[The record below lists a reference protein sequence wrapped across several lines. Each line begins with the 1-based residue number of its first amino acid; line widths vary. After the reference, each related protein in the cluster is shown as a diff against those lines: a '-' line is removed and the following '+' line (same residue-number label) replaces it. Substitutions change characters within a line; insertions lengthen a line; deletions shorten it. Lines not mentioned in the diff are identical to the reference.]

1 MPAFMSSI
9 NNRSNLFWI
18 FNICGWLLLNLI
30 YLVLYY
36 RNSITDLTTIT
47 LLFATYFTG
56 FWVSVLLRWYY
67 IKINF
72 RNLSIP
78 YLLLTIIVGSIAAAY
93 VWFWIDTIISTP
105 LNPTVITRYTFNN
118 YLSHGWS
125 NSFVTILWS
134 ALYLSLNFWFDSKE
148 QDIKIKKA
156 NELAHSAQLQMLRY
170 QLNPHFLFN
179 SLNSIRALVEED
191 KKKAKSMITELSEFL
206 RYSLVSRNFSDVPLR
221 DELEAMQHYFAIEK
235 TRYEE
240 KLEVKF
246 NIDPEANDFPVL
258 SFLLHP
264 VFENAIKYG
273 MKSSKLPLKVVLN
286 AEVKDSGLI
295 IRISNTGKWLEPEIL
310 QKNSA
315 GTGTGLNNVRQRL
328 ANAFPN
334 KHTFDIVYNEEEVTV
349 RIEIE
354 KQA

>member
-1 MPAFMSSI
+1 MFSLQK
-9 NNRSNLFWI
+9 RSALFWV
-18 FNICGWLLLNLI
+18 FNTAGWLLLNLV

-36 RNSITDLTTIT
+36 RNSISDIKTIT
-47 LLFATYFTG
+47 LLFITYFTG
-56 FWVSVLLRWYY
+56 FWISILLRYFY

-72 RNLSIP
+72 RKLSIP
-78 YLLLTIIVGSIAAAY
+78 LLLLTIIVGSISAAY
-93 VWFWIDTIISTP
+93 IWFWLDILSSSPIST
-105 LNPTVITRYTFNN
+105 VIMDRYTFNN

-148 QDIKIKKA
+148 QQIKIEQA

-191 KKKAKSMITELSEFL
+191 KIKAKSMITELSEFL
-206 RYSLVSRNFSDVPLR
+206 RYSLVSRNFSNVPLR
-221 DELEAMQHYFAIEK
+221 NELEAMQHYFSIEK

-246 NIDPEANDFPVL
+246 NISDDAYGFPVL

-264 VFENAIKYG
+264 LIENAIKYG
-273 MKSSKLPLKVVLN
+273 MKSSKLPLKVGIN
-286 AEVKDSGLI
+286 AEVQDSKLI
-295 IRISNTGKWLEPEIL
+295 LSISNTGKWIEPESGNNNI
-310 QKNSA
+310 S

-328 ANAFPN
+328 ENAFPN
-334 KHTFDIVYNEEEVTV
+334 RHKFEISHSDEEVMV

-354 KQA
+354 K